1 MHPSLVDSN
10 LRKMEVVFDTRE
22 RENSKLKRRLRAIGV
37 KTTREKLDCGDYS
50 VRCPALDLTK
60 SVAIERKYGLTEL
73 SQCFCQ
79 ERGRFKREFERA
91 KARGMKIYLLIEN
104 AGIDA
109 IYAHKYRTNMAPQ
122 AMIASLFAWLARY
135 NCQVLFCDELNSGSV
150 IHDVLYREMKERLE
164 KMGEGD

>member
-1 MHPSLVDSN
+1 MIIIADS
-10 LRKMEVVFDTRE
+10 RE
-22 RENSKLKRRLRAIGV
+22 KPTDRAKARYRRMGV
-37 KTTREKLDCGDYS
+37 PVIHEKLDCGDYS
-50 VRCPALDLTK
+50 AKCPALDLSDK
-60 SVAIERKYGLTEL
+60 CVVERKMNLAEL

-91 KARGMKIYLLIEN
+91 KARGIKIYLLIEN

-135 NCQVLFCDELNSGSV
+135 DCQVLFCDELNSGSV

-164 KMGEGD
+164 KMVEE